1 MSTQV
6 SLHQQWWYTDT
17 AIQCCCETSVDW
29 CGPVHCDNRSTVS
42 TKVQCRTQ
50 RWTTAVHL
58 TMHSTH
64 THTLNTMPS
73 QLSYQLL
80 PPRKKISYNMRTSFP
95 STRCSNTKIN
105 LQQSYCL
112 CVDCVFSC
120 KTFIHTYLLVI
131 NVVQLMSKECQFA
144 QIESQM
150 ASGTTWATNES
161 TYCYFSLHS

>member
-80 PPRKKISYNMRTSFP
+80 PPRKKISYNMRTSLP
-95 STRCSNTKIN
+95 STRCSYTKIN
-105 LQQSYCL
+105 LQVILLVCRL
-112 CVDCVFSC
+112 CVFKQDFY
-120 KTFIHTYLLVI
+120 THLLTCNKCSPADEQRMPVCTNRI
-131 NVVQLMSKECQFA
+131 ANGFWHNMS
-144 QIESQM
+144 
-150 ASGTTWATNES
+150 N
-161 TYCYFSLHS
+161 